1 MRVSG
6 WPVLADRQSST
17 AHISQC
23 PGSLIA
29 AHASSPA
36 HAQFSAATGR
46 RPPPPGHCI
55 NLARPHC
62 EETATALQ
70 TQPCRNQCGHWS
82 PLYAGTAHSW
92 LRARSAWPLGPLPPA
107 GTCRCHLTRA
117 SALVPI
123 RPCVHRMLAQ
133 ATTGDFVQCTMHHH
147 LPSPP
152 AWPSTDS
159 SLHPRPRLKLLQVT
173 IVSSPP
179 CCPEHSRERAA
190 AVGRHYPPPQT

>member
-1 MRVSG
+1 MAG
-6 WPVLADRQSST
+6 QHWLTDKAAQHT
-17 AHISQC
+17 LSQC

-29 AHASSPA
+29 VHASSPA
-36 HAQFSAATGR
+36 HAQFGAATGR

-82 PLYAGTAHSW
+82 PLYAGTAHSCSG
-92 LRARSAWPLGPLPPA
+92 LVPPGPLAPSPQQ
-107 GTCRCHLTRA
+107 
-117 SALVPI
+117 VP
-123 RPCVHRMLAQ
+123 VAATSLAHPRLCQ
-133 ATTGDFVQCTMHHH
+133 SVLCTPHTSTSDYWDFVQCTMHHH

-159 SLHPRPRLKLLQVT
+159 SLHPPSTRPKLLQVT
-173 IVSSPP
+173 VVSSPP
-179 CCPEHSRERAA
+179 CRPEHSTAE
-190 AVGRHYPPPQT
+190 GRCRWASLPASANLS